1 MNLLRA
7 QENVGS
13 DSLRHVHHEQR
24 GAETQTEVR
33 RDDEGEVTKLAR
45 FKGRLALTRTTVLNN
60 PVDKED

>member
-13 DSLRHVHHEQR
+13 DNLRHVHHKQR
-24 GAETQTEVR
+24 DADAHVEDHQ
-33 RDDEGEVTKLAR
+33 DDKEEVTKLDR
-45 FKGRLALTRTTVLNN
+45 LKGRLALKSIAALNN